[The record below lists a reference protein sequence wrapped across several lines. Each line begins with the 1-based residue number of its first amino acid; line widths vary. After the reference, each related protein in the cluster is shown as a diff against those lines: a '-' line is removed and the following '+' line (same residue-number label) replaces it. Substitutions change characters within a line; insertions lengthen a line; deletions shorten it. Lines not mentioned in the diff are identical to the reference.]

1 MKASVP
7 TLQTLMPLTSRDPA
21 SSETSRD
28 RLSSLFFYAA
38 VILLGYLLYLVF
50 APFLISLG
58 WAAILVVLFHPWHS
72 RLARRMGD
80 TRAAAFSTAGVTCLL
95 IIPALGL
102 ATLFVHDA
110 YQAAVGMQSA
120 FAQGR
125 MPWLN
130 DAWRWL
136 VAHSPGGTGRDLSS
150 LVSQAGETLGAR
162 AASLLGAVLTHTA
175 EFFFQLFVT
184 LFALFYFFRDG
195 DRLMTAFRGVLPFE
209 KASRERMI
217 SGARDLIR
225 ASVTTSLVIAA
236 LQGVMCGLA
245 FALVGISAPIFWGVA
260 MGFCSLVP
268 VVGSALIWGPATVW
282 LLSTGHWGQAIVL
295 VGICAGVAS
304 LVDSFLRPILL
315 SGHSRLNAL
324 MVFISVLGGVAV
336 FGAIG
341 LVLGP
346 IVVATAAGVLE
357 AYTRVEPVPTD

>member
-1 MKASVP
+1 
-7 TLQTLMPLTSRDPA
+7 MPLTSRDPA
-21 SSETSRD
+21 ASETSRD

-130 DAWRWL
+130 AAWRWL
-136 VAHSPGGTGRDLSS
+136 VEHSPGGTGRDLSS

-209 KASRERMI
+209 EASRERMI

-315 SGHSRLNAL
+315 SGHARLNAL

-357 AYTRVEPVPTD
+357 AYTRVEPAPTD